1 MDKYDLQQRTKAYAL
16 RIIKL
21 VKALPNDTIGKAVKN
36 QLIRSGTSIAA
47 NYRAA
52 CRARSKAEF
61 IAKIGTVI
69 EETDESALWL
79 ELIIESGILKKDVVN
94 PLLEETKELL
104 AIFISTSK
112 TARDN
117 QRK

>member
-1 MDKYDLQQRTKAYAL
+1 MYAL
-16 RIIKL
+16 RVVKL
-21 VKALPNDTIGKAVKN
+21 VKALPNNITGRTIGN
-36 QLIRSGTSIAA
+36 QLIRSGTSVAA

-69 EETDESALWL
+69 EETDESSLWL
-79 ELIIESGILKKDVVN
+79 ELIVESELVKKELIN
-94 PLLEETKELL
+94 SLMEETKELL

-112 TARDN
+112 TARN
-117 QRK
+117 NKKNKI